1 MPAVAVVEIC
11 GGGAVGCGVIMELR
25 QNSEAQNGTDFFP
38 YICCLF
44 NFIAQKT
51 GFIAFTAWA

>member
-25 QNSEAQNGTDFFP
+25 QNSEAQNGTDFFL
-38 YICCLF
+38 CLL
-44 NFIAQKT
+44 ISAAMRQASIISK
-51 GFIAFTAWA
+51 